1 MSYLRWF
8 KIYKFVFQIPH
19 LTLHFRHKIILYP
32 IYNAFV
38 PSITYIWTTFV
49 KATFSKSI
57 IWRVKFTFELNV
69 LKWVIKIFFIN
80 WSPFALLIINA
91 KILSNF
97 QNEWCTFD
105 RKIDVSKQQGL
116 FILDIWVLWTCKNIF
131 DLCQALNM

>member
-1 MSYLRWF
+1 
-8 KIYKFVFQIPH
+8 
-19 LTLHFRHKIILYP
+19 
-32 IYNAFV
+32 
-38 PSITYIWTTFV
+38 
-49 KATFSKSI
+49 
-57 IWRVKFTFELNV
+57 V